1 MPTIDLPKELQAF
14 MMSWLDS
21 AGKTKKAFERL
32 LEHLAAKNS
41 TEFSFHARPGV
52 SYSLRTA
59 LSRQTLRP
67 FFSIIDII
75 DDPDAHWLSVCFYNG
90 TITDPDSKGIL
101 IPQGILGEDG
111 YCFDL
116 EEFDETLLGY
126 LEKRMDEAYASA
138 LQTRDL

>member
-1 MPTIDLPKELQAF
+1 MPSVDLPEELQAF
-14 MMSWLDS
+14 MVSWLDS
-21 AGKTKKAFERL
+21 SGKTKKAFELL
-32 LEHLAAKNS
+32 LEHLVAKNGI
-41 TEFSFHARPGV
+41 ELNFHARPGV

-75 DDPDAHWLSVCFYNG
+75 DDPDARWLSVCFYNG
-90 TITDPDSKGIL
+90 TIADPDSKGTL

-116 EEFDETLLGY
+116 EEFDETILCY
-126 LEKRMDEAYASA
+126 LESRMDEAYASA

>member
-14 MMSWLDS
+14 MVSWLDS
-21 AGKTKKAFERL
+21 SGKTKKAFERL
-32 LEHLAAKNS
+32 LEHLAAKNDI
-41 TEFSFHARPGV
+41 ELNFHARPGV
-52 SYSLRTA
+52 SYSLRTT
-59 LSRQTLRP
+59 LSRQALRP

-75 DDPDAHWLSVCFYNG
+75 DDPDARWLSVCFYNG

-116 EEFDETLLGY
+116 EEFDETLLCY
-126 LEKRMDEAYASA
+126 LEKRMDEAYESA

>member
-1 MPTIDLPKELQAF
+1 MV
-14 MMSWLDS
+14 SWLDA

-32 LEHLAAKNS
+32 LEYLVAKTALELN
-41 TEFSFHARPGV
+41 FHARPGV
-52 SYSLRTA
+52 SYSLRPA
-59 LSRQTLRP
+59 LSSQTLRP

-75 DDPDAHWLSVCFYNG
+75 DDPDARWLSVCFYNG

-116 EEFDETLLGY
+116 EEFDETFLCY
-126 LEKRMDEAYASA
+126 LEKRMDEAYNSA
-138 LQTRDL
+138 LPAHL

>member
-1 MPTIDLPKELQAF
+1 MSTIDLPKKLQAF
-14 MMSWLDS
+14 MVSWLDA

-32 LEHLAAKNS
+32 LEHLVAKNGI
-41 TEFSFHARPGV
+41 ELSFHARPGV

-59 LSRQTLRP
+59 LSSQILRP

-75 DDPDAHWLSVCFYNG
+75 DDPDARWLSVCFYNG

-116 EEFDETLLGY
+116 EEFDETLLCY
-126 LEKRMDEAYASA
+126 LEKRMDEAYNSA
-138 LQTRDL
+138 LPAHL